1 MIYLYVKTHQITKL
15 KYLGKTI
22 NDPFKYK
29 GSGKYWLRHIKK
41 HGYFVDTEILYQSED
56 PKKISEMGLYY
67 SNLWNIMESEEW
79 ANLIPE
85 SGHGGNTSLSEN
97 YLNAKDK
104 GLFGKATKNKTY
116 EEIHGVEKA
125 RELRQSRSES
135 NKKREKKPETAL
147 KISIKRK
154 EMFKAGLLKTPN
166 QFIDPIRAA
175 ELKRPRL
182 EKIEKYRNEFIESNL
197 SKKEFADLHNVN
209 RTTMKKYLRG
219 L

>member
-15 KYLGKTI
+15 KYLGKTVK
-22 NDPFKYK
+22 DPFKYK
-29 GSGKYWLRHIKK
+29 GSGKYWVRHIKK
-41 HGYFVDTEILYQSED
+41 HGYFVDTKILYQSEN
-56 PKKISEMGLYY
+56 PQKISEIGLYY
-67 SNLWNIMESEEW
+67 SNLWNIVESEEW

-85 SGHGGNTSLSEN
+85 SGHGGDTSISTN

-104 GLFGKATKNKTY
+104 GLFAKSVKNKTY
-116 EEIHGVEKA
+116 EEIYGVEKA
-125 RELRQSRSES
+125 KKLRQSRSES

-154 EMFKAGLLKTPN
+154 ELSKAGLLKTLN
-166 QFIDPIRAA
+166 QFTDPIRAA
-175 ELKRPRL
+175 ELKRLRL

-197 SKKEFADLHNVN
+197 SRKEFADLHNVN